1 MSLPGVA
8 GVRVDLPHHLRLL
21 AGADGREVE
30 VEVRGSVTIDAVLDA
45 VEERYPQLRGTI
57 RDHGTK
63 KRRAYLRFFAGGTDL
78 SHEPQE
84 VELPEV
90 VASGEEPLYV
100 MGAISGG

>member
-1 MSLPGVA
+1 MSLEGVA

-30 VEVRGSVTIDAVLDA
+30 VEVRGSVTIDAV
-45 VEERYPQLRGTI
+45 EERYPQLRGTI

-63 KRRAYLRFFAGGTDL
+63 QRRAYLRFFAGGNDL
-78 SHEPQE
+78 SHEPQG

-90 VASGEEPLYV
+90 VASGTEPFYV